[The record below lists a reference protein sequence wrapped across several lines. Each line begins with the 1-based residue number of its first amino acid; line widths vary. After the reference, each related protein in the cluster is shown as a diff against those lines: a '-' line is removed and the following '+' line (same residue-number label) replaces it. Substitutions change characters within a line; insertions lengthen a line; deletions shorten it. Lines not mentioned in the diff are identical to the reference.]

1 MGLAHNNVITFNRA
15 LTAFA
20 KEVGYTIEY
29 AALREAALMCRDA
42 ITFTPP
48 FAQGGGKGE
57 TKQAE
62 LQGKRAVERD
72 LNDLFVAKNSPK
84 RVAGGML
91 INDIA
96 AAARNRDFASFSL
109 AMKAAK
115 DKSLN
120 FDSVIVNAITRDD
133 DMLRAYKKAQN
144 FFNKTDLRRGVGVVD
159 DLEPIHKRYKYT
171 SRQGKTKIIKHQGNY
186 LGKFLVNSQ
195 SELNRY
201 IKSQQEMVGK
211 LKSGWWNVMQTLP
224 KPQKKGVDKTFG
236 RKGVAGYVKKFPGN
250 NFHTIYKTDK
260 AVMLRFGNMIGN
272 AGEKAT
278 KNNVLGLVY
287 NTAILRMERDAEQM
301 LKRDANNFNNGSIR

>member
-1 MGLAHNNVITFNRA
+1 MSLAHNNVITFNRA

-96 AAARNRDFASFSL
+96 ASARNRDFASFSL

-115 DKSLN
+115 DRSLN

-133 DMLRAYKKAQN
+133 DMLRAYRKAQN
-144 FFNKTDLRRGVGVVD
+144 FFNKTDLRRGVGVVE
-159 DLEPIHKRYKYT
+159 DLAPIHKRYKYT

-195 SELNRY
+195 SELNKY
-201 IKSQQEMVGK
+201 IKSQQDMVGK
-211 LKSGWWNVMQTLP
+211 LKSGWWNVMQALP
-224 KPQKKGVDKTFG
+224 KPQKKGVDQTFG
-236 RKGVAGYVKKFPGN
+236 RKGVSGYVKKFPGN

>member
-1 MGLAHNNVITFNRA
+1 MSLAHNNVISFNRA

-20 KEVGYTIEY
+20 QEVGYTIEY
-29 AALREAALMCRDA
+29 ASLREAALMCRDA

-48 FAQGGGKGE
+48 YADGGGKGE

-115 DKSLN
+115 DKSLS
-120 FDSVIVNAITRDD
+120 FDSVIVNAITRDN
-133 DMLRAYKKAQN
+133 DMLRAYSKAQN
-144 FFNKTDLRRGVGVVD
+144 FFNKTDLRRGVGVVE
-159 DLEPIHKRYKYT
+159 DLAPIHKRYKYT

-186 LGKFLVNSQ
+186 LGKFLVKSQ

-201 IKSQQEMVGK
+201 IKSQQDMVGK

-224 KPQKKGVDKTFG
+224 KPKKKGVDQTFG

-301 LKRDANNFNNGSIR
+301 LKRDTTKFNNGSIR

>member
-20 KEVGYTIEY
+20 QEVGFTIEY

-48 FAQGGGKGE
+48 YADGGGKGE

-62 LQGKRAVERD
+62 LQGKRAVQRD

-96 AAARNRDFASFSL
+96 AAARNRDFAGFSL

-133 DMLRAYKKAQN
+133 DMLRAYRKAQN

-159 DLEPIHKRYKYT
+159 DLAPIHKRYKYT

-186 LGKFLVNSQ
+186 LGKFLVKSQ

-201 IKSQQEMVGK
+201 IKSQQDMVGK

-224 KPQKKGVDKTFG
+224 KPKKKGVDQTFG
-236 RKGVAGYVKKFPGN
+236 RKGVAGYVKKFHGN

-301 LKRDANNFNNGSIR
+301 LKRDAGNFNAGRIR